1 MKQKIIFSE
10 YARSDLADLLGKI
23 DFDFPNE
30 SLFVLTDENTRRQ
43 CWPLLRGE
51 PWPPDHPVLIN
62 YAKISCARSI
72 VIPAGEAHKNL
83 ESVAQVWEALQ
94 RGGATRHSLLVNLG
108 GGMVCDLGGFAASTF
123 KRGIRF
129 VNIPTTLLAMVD
141 ASVGGKTGVN
151 FGGLKNEIG
160 TFCEPQAV
168 IIDTRFLDT
177 LDRENLLSGYAE
189 MLKHSLLDTEEH
201 WAEMLNDSSTIEKSV
216 AVKQRIVEADPHEN
230 GLRKALNLGHTFG
243 HAFESITLERR
254 SSGVAF
260 PFGQRPLVQEF
271 RSSDNTSILHGYAV
285 AYGLICELYLSVVKC
300 GFPTEKMRQ
309 TVQFIREKYGSP
321 SITCDDYPELIRL
334 MQHDKKNIGDTIR
347 FTLLADIGDIRLDQT
362 ATHEEIREALDFLRE
377 G

>member
-83 ESVAQVWEALQ
+83 ESVAQGWEALQ

-189 MLKHSLLDTEEH
+189 MLKHSLLDTVEH
-201 WAEMLNDSSTIEKSV
+201 WAEMLNDSSTIEKSI

-243 HAFESITLERR
+243 HAFESITLEK
-254 SSGVAF
+254 SS
-260 PFGQRPLVQEF
+260 PNTQHSTPL
-271 RSSDNTSILHGYAV
+271 LHGYAV